1 MRYQIVW
8 ASRRVVTSPSSRI
21 LARCCDRA
29 DWPRPTIDASEPTVA
44 SPCSTNRHRTSNR
57 FSLPSLESAAA
68 NVAAILQTLGNEKRL
83 LVLCRLVEQGEATV
97 GSLASIV
104 GLGQSALSQH
114 LAKMREEGLVTTRRD
129 AQTIW
134 YRIADPRIERLLETL
149 HDLYCRGSKI

>member
-1 MRYQIVW
+1 MDHTQSI
-8 ASRRVVTSPSSRI
+8 
-21 LARCCDRA
+21 
-29 DWPRPTIDASEPTVA
+29 
-44 SPCSTNRHRTSNR
+44 
-57 FSLPSLESAAA
+57 SLESAAA

-134 YRIADPRIERLLETL
+134 YRLADPRIERLLETL